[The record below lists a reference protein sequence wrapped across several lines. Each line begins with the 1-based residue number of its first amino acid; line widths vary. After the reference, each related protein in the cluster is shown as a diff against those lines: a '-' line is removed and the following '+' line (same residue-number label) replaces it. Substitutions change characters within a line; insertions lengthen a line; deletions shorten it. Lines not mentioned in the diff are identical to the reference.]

1 MISMAKSI
9 STISETELA
18 KLKEKVLKAVLNNQ
32 AMPGSDKSLN
42 FPDLPF
48 VLNQPDIYLVD
59 DTIKNTI
66 TIEKINKPLQVVS
79 QEFLN
84 QKASESGNITYFQ
97 FHTKKSGKDNLLLS
111 LETKIISPSNQRSS
125 SLTSM
130 QLKFQKVGKEW
141 KMIDEPTSLSA

>member
-1 MISMAKSI
+1 MPKSI
-9 STISETELA
+9 STISENELA

-32 AMPGSDKSLN
+32 TMHGSNKIFN

-48 VLNQPDIYLVD
+48 VLTQADIYLVD
-59 DTIKNTI
+59 DNIRNTI
-66 TIEKINKPLQVVS
+66 TIEKINKPVQVVT

-84 QKASESGNITYFQ
+84 QKTSESGKVIFFQ
-97 FHTKKSGKDNLLLS
+97 FHSKKSGKDNLVLTLESKVLS
-111 LETKIISPSNQRSS
+111 SSDQRTS

-130 QLKFQKVGKEW
+130 QIKFQKVGKEW

>member
-1 MISMAKSI
+1 MPKSI
-9 STISETELA
+9 STISENELA

-32 AMPGSDKSLN
+32 TMPGSNKIFN

-48 VLNQPDIYLVD
+48 VLTQPDIYLVD
-59 DTIKNTI
+59 DNIRNTV
-66 TIEKINKPLQVVS
+66 TIEKINKPVQTVT

-84 QKASESGNITYFQ
+84 QKTSESGKIVYFQ
-97 FHTKKSGKDNLLLS
+97 FHSKKSGKDNLVLTLESKVLS
-111 LETKIISPSNQRSS
+111 SSDQRTS

-130 QLKFQKVGKEW
+130 QIKFQKVGKEW

>member
-1 MISMAKSI
+1 MAKSV
-9 STISETELA
+9 STISAGELA
-18 KLKEKVLKAVLNNQ
+18 DLKEKVLKAVLNNQ
-32 AMPGSDKSLN
+32 TIPGSNKPLN

-48 VLNQPDIYLVD
+48 VLTQPDIYLVD
-59 DTIKNTI
+59 DTVRNTI
-66 TIEKINKPLQVVS
+66 TIDKINKPVQVVA

-84 QKASESGNITYFQ
+84 QKTSESGKIAF
-97 FHTKKSGKDNLLLS
+97 FKFSTKKSGKDNLILS
-111 LETKIISPSNQRSS
+111 LETKLVSSSDHRIS